1 MPEKRMLIVPE
12 ITAKK
17 IDENR
22 GDMGQAEF
30 IEFLIDSHFKQE
42 DSNNGRYVSREQ
54 FLAFEQGMK
63 ELFRTFLD
71 FFLSLGLEMDTGS
84 SADGGDEFNM
94 KLKSIEERLD
104 PGQQERTAR
113 IKWK

>member
-12 ITAKK
+12 ATARR

-30 IEFLIDSHFKQE
+30 IEFLIDRNFKQ
-42 DSNNGRYVSREQ
+42 DDGDNGHYVSREQ

-63 ELFRTFLD
+63 ELFRSFLD
-71 FFLSLGLEMDTGS
+71 FFLSLGMAMES
-84 SADGGDEFNM
+84 SPSMAGADDLDV
-94 KLKSIEERLD
+94 KLKDFEETLES
-104 PGQQERTAR
+104 GQGERTAK